1 MRGRGAFLVKIS
13 IDERIKF
20 DTLFP
25 MTTPASRPLKT
36 RFFSTETGN
45 EPVREW
51 LLKLKKDEMKIIG
64 SDILAV
70 QWAWPIGKPLVD
82 SMGQGMW
89 EVRSSLSERIARVFF
104 IVHMEEIILLHGII
118 KKGQTAPTHE
128 ISLARKRQAIYLK
141 HYETRNENQSVK
153 KRKPSSRK

>member
-1 MRGRGAFLVKIS
+1 MSPKNAL
-13 IDERIKF
+13 DERIKF
-20 DTLFP
+20 DTFVSDGHP
-25 MTTPASRPLKT
+25 RITTAQNT
-36 RFFSTETGN
+36 FFSTETGN

-51 LLKLKKDEMKIIG
+51 LLKLTKDEMKIIG

-70 QWAWPIGKPLVD
+70 QWAWPVGKPLVD

-89 EVRSSLSERIARVFF
+89 EVRSSLGERIARVFF
-104 IVHMEEIILLHGII
+104 IVHREEIILLHGII

-141 HYETRNENQSVK
+141 YYETRNENQSVK
-153 KRKPSSRK
+153 KRKPSSGK